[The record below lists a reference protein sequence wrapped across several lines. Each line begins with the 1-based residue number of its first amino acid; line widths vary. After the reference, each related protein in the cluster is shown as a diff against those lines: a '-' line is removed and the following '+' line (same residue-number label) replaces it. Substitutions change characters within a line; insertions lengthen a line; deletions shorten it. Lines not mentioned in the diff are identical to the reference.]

1 MIWAAVVVASLGTF
15 ATKLLGFILPS
26 QWLETPSLR
35 RLTGILP
42 IALLAALVAVQTFSD
57 GQQWVLDARAVGLA
71 VAIIALVL
79 RAPFIVVVLVAAVSA
94 AVLRAAG
101 WAA

>member
-1 MIWAAVVVASLGTF
+1 MIWAAVLVASAGTYI
-15 ATKLLGFILPS
+15 TKLLGFVLPS
-26 QWLETPSLR
+26 RWLETPSLR

-42 IALLAALVAVQTFSD
+42 ITLLAALVAVQTFTS
-57 GQQWVLDARAVGLA
+57 GQEWVLDARAVGLG

-79 RAPFIVVVLVAAVSA
+79 RAPFLIVVLVAAVSA
-94 AVLRAAG
+94 ALLRSIG